1 MLEIKNISFKDIALS
16 IRDFL
21 QPYDKVVFD
30 ISPEE
35 TESEMFAF
43 GDERLALWGG
53 KESPTSDKVVW
64 LEFVK
69 LNNVST
75 SGDIVKNDQI
85 LNNFSQAVYSIGV
98 KNALLLVDLDTRK
111 VVDCSNI
118 LEVYEYFRNW

>member
-1 MLEIKNISFKDIALS
+1 MSNNRVFSFDGDFVRQAEFIPIENLAEVKARLTSFGAIDIKD
-16 IRDFL
+16 
-21 QPYDKVVFD
+21 
-30 ISPEE
+30 
-35 TESEMFAF
+35 
-43 GDERLALWGG
+43 GG